1 MRKKGRETKKEVI
14 KDIEKE
20 EEGEFAKV
28 GERGDWSCFQH
39 NLCYTFSCIPADLAT
54 WAKKPTGQTLG

>member
-28 GERGDWSCFQH
+28 GERGDWSCF
-39 NLCYTFSCIPADLAT
+39 
-54 WAKKPTGQTLG
+54 